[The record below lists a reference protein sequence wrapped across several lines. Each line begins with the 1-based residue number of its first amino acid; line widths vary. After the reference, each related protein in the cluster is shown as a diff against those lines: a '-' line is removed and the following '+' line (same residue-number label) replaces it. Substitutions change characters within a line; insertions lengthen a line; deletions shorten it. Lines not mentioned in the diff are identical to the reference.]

1 MASSYQYTAVMVEP
15 RKHKAIEFVLN
26 NYLSCLDT
34 NWCIKVMVGNHN
46 VQYVNNIVEKLQE
59 SDRAR
64 VEVLN
69 LRLINLNSESYS
81 QFLGMPY
88 FYSHIPTETFLV
100 FQTDSMIVPQ
110 YKDKLNRFLQ
120 YEYVGAPWNFNNQVG
135 NGGVSLRN
143 KSKMLEIIAKQG
155 PIRCN
160 EDIYFSRYQNC
171 KKPTAA
177 EAREFAV
184 ETIFY
189 KEPFALHNCWNHI
202 SKEDL
207 EYYKKTVPGL
217 TELIKLQATE

>member
-1 MASSYQYTAVMVEP
+1 MMSSYQYTAVMVEP
-15 RKHKAIEFVLN
+15 RKHKAIQFVLT
-26 NYLSCLDT
+26 NYLKCLDL
-34 NWCIKVMVGNHN
+34 NWCIKIMVGDHN
-46 VQYVNNIVEKLQE
+46 VDYVNNIVDRLQE

-64 VEVLN
+64 IEVLN
-69 LRLINLNSESYS
+69 LHLTNLNSQTYS
-81 QFLGMPY
+81 QFLAMPF

-120 YEYVGAPWNFNNQVG
+120 YEYVGAPWKFNNQVG
-135 NGGVSLRN
+135 NGGVSLRK
-143 KSKMLEIIAKQG
+143 KSKMLEIIENQG

-160 EDIYFSRYQNC
+160 EDVYFSQYRYC
-171 KKPTAA
+171 KKPTAI

-217 TELIKLQATE
+217 TELIKLQAAE